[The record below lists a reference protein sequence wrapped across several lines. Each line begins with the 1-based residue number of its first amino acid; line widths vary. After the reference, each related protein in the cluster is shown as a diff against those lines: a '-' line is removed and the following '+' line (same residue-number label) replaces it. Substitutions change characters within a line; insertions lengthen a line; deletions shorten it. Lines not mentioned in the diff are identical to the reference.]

1 MLLGFSAFLFLLLFG
16 APIVFALGVSSLAIL
31 TLVMDVPVSVVSQRL
46 YAGLDSFTIMA
57 IPFFVLAGIL
67 MDAGGISR
75 RMVQLADALVG
86 WITGSTLLVAVSA
99 ATGMAAVSGSGSA
112 DTAAI
117 SAIMQPEIKRR
128 KFDPDFA
135 AAMIAAGGS
144 LASVIPPSLMMVVIA
159 SIANISVGQ
168 LFMAGIVPGFLTGIG
183 LMFMCYL
190 YARQKGGHYL
200 EVTPF
205 SMARLTSSF
214 VQALPAMGLPFLI
227 IGGIV
232 GGVFT
237 PTEAAAVAVLYG
249 LIVGVFVHRELKLSS
264 LPKLLLKASA
274 ISASVM
280 IILASAS
287 IFSWLISL
295 ARVSTA
301 VGELIQSLSSDPLVF
316 LLLVNVLLLVVGM
329 FMESIAAMLILVPV
343 LLPLAIA
350 YGIDPVHFSLVVVF
364 NLTIGFVSPP
374 YGIALYVAANIAG
387 RGVMQVASQSG
398 RSLLV
403 LLTVLL
409 LITYVPEIGMWLPDL
424 FFKKH
429 D

>member
-1 MLLGFSAFLFLLLFG
+1 
-16 APIVFALGVSSLAIL
+16 
-31 TLVMDVPVSVVSQRL
+31 
-46 YAGLDSFTIMA
+46 
-57 IPFFVLAGIL
+57 
-67 MDAGGISR
+67 
-75 RMVQLADALVG
+75 
-86 WITGSTLLVAVSA
+86 
-99 ATGMAAVSGSGSA
+99 
-112 DTAAI
+112 
-117 SAIMQPEIKRR
+117 
-128 KFDPDFA
+128 
-135 AAMIAAGGS
+135 
-144 LASVIPPSLMMVVIA
+144 MMVVIA

-364 NLTIGFVSPP
+364 NLTIGFVTPP

>member
-67 MDAGGISR
+67 MDAGGISK

-86 WITGSTLLVAVSA
+86 WITGSTLLVAVGA
-99 ATGMAAVSGSGSA
+99 ATGMGAVSGSGSA

-135 AAMIAAGGS
+135 AVMIAAGGS

-168 LFMAGIVPGFLTGIG
+168 LFMAGIIPGLLTGMG
-183 LMFMCYL
+183 LMFMCYM
-190 YARQKGGHYL
+190 YARKKGGHYL

-237 PTEAAAVAVLYG
+237 PTEAAAVSVLYG

-350 YGIDPVHFSLVVVF
+350 YGIDPVHFALVVVF
-364 NLTIGFVSPP
+364 NLTIGFVTPP

-387 RGVMQVASQSG
+387 RGIMQVASQSW
-398 RSLLV
+398 RALLV